1 MVFKSFMSATAA
13 IALMATPTFASA
25 QATPVAPAA
34 ETVTAD
40 SSLGSRRCDRDR
52 DGVLDDQAC
61 GGGFLIPLLALAA
74 VILGILVLI
83 DDDDE
88 DRPISA

>member
-1 MVFKSFMSATAA
+1 MVFKDFMSAAAA
-13 IALMATPTFASA
+13 IALMATPTIASA

-40 SSLGSRRCDRDR
+40 SALGSYRCDRDR
-52 DGVLDDQAC
+52 DGVMEPC

-88 DRPISA
+88 DRPVSA

>member
-1 MVFKSFMSATAA
+1 MVFKGIMNATAA
-13 IALMATPTFASA
+13 IALMATPAIASA

-34 ETVTAD
+34 ETVSAD
-40 SSLGSRRCDRDR
+40 SSLGSRMCDRDR
-52 DGVLDDQAC
+52 DGIMEPC

-83 DDDDE
+83 DDDE
-88 DRPISA
+88 GDRPISA

>member
-1 MVFKSFMSATAA
+1 MVFKGLMNATAA
-13 IALMATPTFASA
+13 IALMATPAIASA
-25 QATPVAPAA
+25 QAAPVAPAA
-34 ETVTAD
+34 ETVSAD
-40 SSLGSRRCDRDR
+40 SALGTYRCDRDR
-52 DGVLDDQAC
+52 DGVLEPC
-61 GGGFLIPLLALAA
+61 GGGILIPLLALAA